1 MLTIINRLIWHYRTF
16 IRKYIVMD
24 MDLKIEDKS
33 KNESKYLW
41 LLDPGHGGMIDGEY
55 QTAGKRSPKFKDG
68 TVLYEGE
75 FNRAV
80 VQRIDS
86 ACNAAGIDSI
96 VLVPEEED
104 ISLKERVKRAND
116 FYKVDKRAVY
126 LSVHANA
133 FGNNWN
139 QAHGWSCYTSRGET
153 RSDQIATI
161 FYRMMAAEFP
171 EEKMRKD
178 HTDKDPDKEADF
190 YVLKKTAMPA
200 VLTENFFMTNSKE
213 AAMLLNED
221 IRDRIADAHMDA
233 IYYLSKK
240 S

>member
-1 MLTIINRLIWHYRTF
+1 MLKLIIKGIKKVIKN
-16 IRKYIVMD
+16 YIVMD

-33 KNESKYLW
+33 KSDSKYLW
-41 LLDPGHGGMIDGEY
+41 LLDPGHGGMIDGQY
-55 QTAGKRSPKFKDG
+55 QTAGKRSPKFADG

-75 FNRAV
+75 LNRAL

-104 ISLKERVKRAND
+104 ISLKERVRRAND

-133 FGNNWN
+133 FGNDWN
-139 QAHGWSCYTSRGET
+139 QAHGWSCYTSKGET

-171 EEKMRKD
+171 EERMRKD
-178 HTDKDPDKEADF
+178 NTDNDPDKEADF

-200 VLTENFFMTNSKE
+200 VLTENFFMTNSTE
-213 AAMLLNED
+213 ALMLLNED

-233 IYYLSKK
+233 IYYLSKVI
-240 S
+240 